1 MVWRGLKQQTQFS
14 HHMHSRSE
22 RILKSNVV
30 LHCLCQRSTVFCD
43 ELIFLCRLWRVS
55 PLWPPV
61 PRLATRIHR
70 IARLPRYSLPRPVAL
85 AATPAKVAAV
95 KVKLKRV
102 VVPVPQP
109 AVAAVLR

>member
-1 MVWRGLKQQTQFS
+1 M
-14 HHMHSRSE
+14 
-22 RILKSNVV
+22 
-30 LHCLCQRSTVFCD
+30 FCD

-85 AATPAKVAAV
+85 AAAPAKVAAV
-95 KVKLKRV
+95 KLKLKLKLKLKRV